1 MKFMAEFCYNCFKP
15 KACCLCSYTKEMDSG
30 IKFVLLMHPKE
41 AKKNRTGTGHIARIS
56 LTGCEIIMGLDFA
69 ENKRLQELLHDHRYF
84 PMMMFPGPEAWTA
97 KKEGFKETLGG
108 RIPLPIIL
116 DSTWWCAKKMIQHNP
131 FLLDLPRLS
140 FYGDYRSIYTF
151 KKEPEPE
158 YISTVE
164 SCYYLIKEFQ
174 DNGITDKN
182 VNPEPMMDA
191 FKAMIKF
198 QLQAE
203 NERILGLRPNV
214 HQKDAKYSKLRDIPD
229 FK

>member
-1 MKFMAEFCYNCFKP
+1 MAEFCYKCFKP
-15 KACCLCSYTKEMDSG
+15 KACCLCEYTREMDPG

-69 ENKRLQELLHDHRYF
+69 QNKRLQELLHDERYF

-97 KKEGFKETLGG
+97 KKEGFKETLNG
-108 RIPLPIIL
+108 RIPMPIIL

-140 FYGDYRSIYTF
+140 FFGDYRSIYTF

-174 DNGITDKN
+174 ENKITEKN
-182 VNPEPMMDA
+182 VDPEPMMDA
-191 FKAMIKF
+191 FKVMIKY
-198 QLQAE
+198 QLQCE
-203 NERILGLRPNV
+203 NERILGLRPNI
-214 HQKDAKYSKLRDIPD
+214 HQKDFKYSKLRDIPEFD
-229 FK
+229 